1 MRRRTRTSRPSQP
14 WPVPTDGY
22 RIRTYSLDV
31 PDEPGRFGRIWRC
44 TTFMVN
50 YLAPQMGPR
59 DVTKL
64 SPHHHDDFEQYSL
77 ALQGS
82 FIHHMRWPWTPNMRM
97 WRQDEHEFCG
107 TPSVAVIPPPAIH
120 TTRGMD
126 PGVNQLV
133 DIFSP
138 PRIDFSMKPGWVL
151 NADDYPMPD
160 APERRAAS
168 AARPVAKALR
178 RQPPSRFDAT
188 ASLATTSDRRP
199 QEPGHRGSREH
210 LIESEDARRA
220 LQAGVGAVV
229 VKFDERVAGGARPA
243 RAGRVRRAGR
253 LLEPGALGTFG
264 TRLRHHRLPLGAH
277 AAAFRRWL
285 EQYRRPRPR
294 GDGERRH
301 RGGEPDHRRTRPGR
315 RHGERDRGSRPS
327 RSRVQHRHALSLRT
341 HSTAFG

>member
-1 MRRRTRTSRPSQP
+1 MYDKSDPRSGLAPAAVGAPVWTSYPPPEYSRFYETAPQESFPGGRTWLTRGQNGIVAYSEVEAGARFDRKGQVDEWVLLLPDAAASATVTAGGDTRTVEGYSVTFVPPGDSTVVMKEGGRVVRLFTTRSGDLAEKCPNASAHAAPHENIPPFAP
-14 WPVPTDGY
+14 WPVPPDGY
-22 RIRTYSLDV
+22 RIRTHSLDV

-50 YLAPQMGPR
+50 YLAPQVGPR

-82 FIHHMRWPWTPNMRM
+82 FIHHMRWPWTPNMKM

-151 NADDYPMPD
+151 NADDYPMP
-160 APERRAAS
+160 
-168 AARPVAKALR
+168 
-178 RQPPSRFDAT
+178 
-188 ASLATTSDRRP
+188 
-199 QEPGHRGSREH
+199 
-210 LIESEDARRA
+210 
-220 LQAGVGAVV
+220 
-229 VKFDERVAGGARPA
+229 
-243 RAGRVRRAGR
+243 
-253 LLEPGALGTFG
+253 
-264 TRLRHHRLPLGAH
+264 
-277 AAAFRRWL
+277 
-285 EQYRRPRPR
+285 
-294 GDGERRH
+294 
-301 RGGEPDHRRTRPGR
+301 
-315 RHGERDRGSRPS
+315 
-327 RSRVQHRHALSLRT
+327 
-341 HSTAFG
+341 